1 MTVALLVCLICPGI
15 GSAQTFPVE
24 PPKPRTPNSIDEQR
38 LTRPVPDDSTT
49 DPIDNDGLFVD
60 NNNDGK
66 FNNSDAPFSGVR
78 VSNGF
83 DITTTDQ
90 QGRYRL
96 PIADDTMLFAIKPS
110 GFRFRRD
117 EDNLPKF
124 YYIHK
129 PSGSPALKF
138 PGSQPTGPLPQTI
151 NFPLYK
157 NEEPESFKI
166 LLFADPQPRNQTE
179 VDYVAQDVVEDLI
192 GSKEHAF
199 GVTLGDIAFDNLDT
213 FKPLNQTIALIGIP
227 WRNVIGNHDLNTDAT
242 QRKHINET
250 FEATYG
256 PTYYSF
262 NYGQVHFVVLDTIG
276 WQKAN
281 ARVPKKSQLVVL
293 LMHIPIIGLEDKDQ
307 LFELIEK
314 RNYCVS
320 ISGHTHDHRHLFLDK
335 EDGFNGSRPPALVFR
350 QRRRLQRQATA
361 PSYCQRDRQWLLVV
375 GCEERK
381 RYPPHHHARRSS

>member
-1 MTVALLVCLICPGI
+1 
-15 GSAQTFPVE
+15 
-24 PPKPRTPNSIDEQR
+24 
-38 LTRPVPDDSTT
+38 
-49 DPIDNDGLFVD
+49 
-60 NNNDGK
+60 
-66 FNNSDAPFSGVR
+66 
-78 VSNGF
+78 
-83 DITTTDQ
+83 
-90 QGRYRL
+90 
-96 PIADDTMLFAIKPS
+96 
-110 GFRFRRD
+110 
-117 EDNLPKF
+117 LPKF

-256 PTYYSF
+256 
-262 NYGQVHFVVLDTIG
+262 VLDTIG

-281 ARVPKKSQLVVL
+281 ARVPKMHYQPVLGQRQLEFIKRDLAQVPESQLVVL

-335 EDGFNGSRPPALVFR
+335 EDGFNG
-350 QRRRLQRQATA
+350 QQ
-361 PSYCQRDRQWLLVV
+361 
-375 GCEERK
+375 
-381 RYPPHHHARRSS
+381 PHHHIVNVTVSGCWWSGAKNDLWVNVYNGSEKSKVQIQIDGTGPWRALQQVKEFDPYYLRLIKRDKKAQPPLARPTKSEHLWKGQLPAIEPGVHVITAETEDRHGRKFRSQRSLRVTALPENNLTSVA